1 MGSVAKKIKKSVRNR
16 AGVEKTV
23 KQMIQEQGRKNMAKE
38 IHDADEEAVDK
49 GILAETRNLFPSF
62 RENEE
67 LHEGDK
73 AAIDKEM
80 AELGENIAVCT
91 QQTLGPEAV
100 LNGTEGGDDSAGND
114 NE

>member
-1 MGSVAKKIKKSVRNR
+1 MGSIAKKIKKAVRRR

-23 KQMIQEQGRKNMAKE
+23 EQMIQEQGRKNMAKE
-38 IHDADEEAVDK
+38 
-49 GILAETRNLFPSF
+49 
-62 RENEE
+62 E
-67 LHEGDK
+67 LHEGDE

-80 AELGENIAVCT
+80 VELGVGALT

-100 LNGTEGGDDSAGND
+100 LNGTEAEGGDDSAGND